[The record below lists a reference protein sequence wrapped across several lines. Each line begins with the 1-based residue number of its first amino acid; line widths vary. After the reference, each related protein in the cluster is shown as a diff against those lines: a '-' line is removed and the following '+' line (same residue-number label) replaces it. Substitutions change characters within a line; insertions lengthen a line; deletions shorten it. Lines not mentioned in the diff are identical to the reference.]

1 VTEDDQE
8 GSLHTRMVVNDGVD
22 WVEARYPSRESFE
35 VRAL

>member
-22 WVEARYPSRESFE
+22 WVEAKVSIT
-35 VRAL
+35 